1 MKQNQ
6 MTSHL
11 IVLLILS
18 ISFCNTACKK
28 FLDKKPDN
36 QLAVPSKLEDLQAL
50 LDFALYMNTQQS
62 PSFGES
68 SADDYFLTLDRF
80 NALPVEQQGIYT
92 WNRGEYRFQ
101 NDWSRAYHPVYNA
114 NFCLEQL
121 QNIPVT
127 AQNEQQWKNVKGSAL
142 FFKSYNYLNLLWV
155 YAKAYDQPTAASDW
169 GIVLRNSSDFNV
181 PSVRSN
187 LADSYNEVIR
197 LAKESISLL
206 PDYPVHVM
214 RPSKMAAYGLLAR
227 AFLSMR
233 LYDSAFVYANH
244 CLQLKS
250 DLINYNSDSDIS
262 GGITAN
268 VPFKRFNKETIF
280 YTEMNGNA
288 AIHRTSAG
296 RIDTVLYASYQ
307 NNDLRKT
314 AFFRLNAGY
323 YQFKGNYTAS
333 STLFFTGLATDEMY
347 LIRAETNARADRIT
361 EAMNDLNTLMIKRWR
376 NTVPFPAFTASTKE
390 QALSIILT
398 ERRKELCMRG
408 LRWMDIKRLN
418 KEAANIVLTRKI
430 GAQVNTLLPNDKYY
444 ALPLPADIIEQ
455 TGIPQN

>member
-1 MKQNQ
+1 MKKNKII
-6 MTSHL
+6 THLL
-11 IVLLILS
+11 IVLLLS
-18 ISFCNTACKK
+18 ICFGNTACKK
-28 FLDKKPDN
+28 YLDKKPDN
-36 QLAVPSKLEDLQAL
+36 QLAVPNKLEDLQAL
-50 LDFALYMNTQQS
+50 LDFSLYMNAQQS
-62 PSFGES
+62 PAFGES
-68 SADDYFLTLDRF
+68 SADDYFLTDDRF

-101 NDWSRAYHPVYNA
+101 NDWSKAYHPVYNA

-121 QNIPVT
+121 QSIPVT
-127 AQNEQQWKNVKGSAL
+127 AQNEQLWKNVKGSAL

-155 YAKAYDQPTAASDW
+155 YAKAYDAATASTDW

-187 LADSYNEVIR
+187 MADSYNEVIR
-197 LAKESISLL
+197 LAKESIPLL

-227 AFLSMR
+227 AYLSMR
-233 LYDSAFVYANH
+233 IYDSAFVYAGN

-250 DLINYNSDSDIS
+250 DLINYNSDNDIS
-262 GGITAN
+262 GSITAN
-268 VPFKRFNKETIF
+268 VPFRRFNKETIF
-280 YTEMNGNA
+280 YTEMNGTA

-296 RIDTVLYASYQ
+296 RIDTMLYTSYQ

-323 YQFKGNYTAS
+323 YQFKGSYAAS
-333 STLFFTGLATDEMY
+333 STLFFTGIAVDEMF
-347 LIRAETNARADRIT
+347 LIRAETNARAGRIT

-376 NTVPFPAFTASTKE
+376 STVPFPAFTAATKE
-390 QALSIILT
+390 EALSIILT

-418 KEAANIVLTRKI
+418 KEAANIILIRKI
-430 GAQVNTLLPNDKYY
+430 SNNIITLLPNANYY
-444 ALPLPADIIEQ
+444 ALPLPADMIEQ